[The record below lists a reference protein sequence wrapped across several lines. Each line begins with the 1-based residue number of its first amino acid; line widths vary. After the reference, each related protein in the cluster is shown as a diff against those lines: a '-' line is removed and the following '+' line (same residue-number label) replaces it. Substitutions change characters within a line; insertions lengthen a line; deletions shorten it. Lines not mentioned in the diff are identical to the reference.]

1 MGRISEIVLAILWTI
16 GMLIICVVVIAA
28 VLLPFTW
35 LASWWLGDE
44 IELLNH
50 PRRNALIL
58 GGGVLIVLFFLEFS
72 PDRKGWTSASGRG
85 RSWRRTRR

>member
-72 PDRKGWTSASGRG
+72 PDRKGNPPSPGRG
-85 RSWRRTRR
+85 RSWKRTRR